1 MLRLNRFVPVV
12 ALLAFGALLAPA
24 TAHADL
30 ALSLF
35 NHGSTTPTSTFTV
48 NVGQLLQIDAQVVNL
63 DTTQG
68 AITGSGSD
76 SITPTPAGSYND
88 TGALTSFSAMTL
100 NTAGTAGD
108 TLLAEAIQF
117 TPAAADAGQSF
128 SGTFSV
134 TGNTT
139 ANGVSLPD
147 VSQNFTINVTGAPPV
162 PEASTLVG
170 LLGMTSFGGVLAL
183 RRRRK

>member
-1 MLRLNRFVPVV
+1 MRLNRIVPVV
-12 ALLAFGALLAPA
+12 ALLAFGTLLAPA

-30 ALSLF
+30 ALALF
-35 NHGSTTPTSTFTV
+35 YHGTTTPTSTFTV
-48 NVGQLLQIDAQVVNL
+48 NVNQLLQIDAAVVNT
-63 DTTQG
+63 DTVTS
-68 AITGSGSD
+68 AITGSGSA
-76 SITPTPAGSYND
+76 SITPTPAGSYSD
-88 TGALTSFSAMTL
+88 TGALSNFNAINLSPAFSR
-100 NTAGTAGD
+100 GD
-108 TLLAEAIQF
+108 IVVANAITF
-117 TPAAADAGQSF
+117 TPVAADAGQSF

-139 ANGVSLPD
+139 ANGASLPD
-147 VSQNFTINVTGAPPV
+147 YMQTFTINVNGAPPV

>member
-1 MLRLNRFVPVV
+1 MLKLIRIVPAV
-12 ALLAFGALLAPA
+12 ALVALGALLAPA
-24 TAHADL
+24 TARADL

-35 NHGSTTPTSTFTV
+35 NHGSSTPTSTFTV
-48 NVGQLLQIDAQVVNL
+48 NVGQVLQIDAQVVNL

-68 AITGSGSD
+68 AITGTGYD
-76 SITPTPAGSYND
+76 SITPTPAGNYDDN
-88 TGALTSFSAMTL
+88 GALLSFSASTL
-100 NTAGTAGD
+100 NTGGTAGD
-108 TLLAEAIQF
+108 TLLANAIIF

-134 TGNTT
+134 AGNTT
-139 ANGVSLPD
+139 ANGASLPD